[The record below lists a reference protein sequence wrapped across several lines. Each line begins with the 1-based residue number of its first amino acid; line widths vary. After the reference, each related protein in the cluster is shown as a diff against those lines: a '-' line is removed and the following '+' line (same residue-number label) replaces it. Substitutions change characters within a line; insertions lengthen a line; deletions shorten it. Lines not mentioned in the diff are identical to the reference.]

1 MLVLWFLSGTGTSY
15 IARSTCLSSG
25 NEKKDCG
32 NFGWKDCSKALLK
45 LKSSKIVMKL
55 KIIWERQWMDWTKV
69 HLKTNSEI
77 SAVMA
82 LWLESNRGMIMV
94 AKPGEGRGGLRKA
107 GT

>member
-1 MLVLWFLSGTGTSY
+1 MMVVFLYWYLLVLWFLSGTGTSY

-55 KIIWERQWMDWTKV
+55 KIVWERQWMDWTKV
-69 HLKTNSEI
+69 LLKTKLRNCSH
-77 SAVMA
+77 
-82 LWLESNRGMIMV
+82 GDIMV
-94 AKPGEGRGGLRKA
+94 RIK
-107 GT
+107 